1 VAIGV
6 GVGEGSE
13 RGMLSDSMSAVGAKE
28 EGVREAVKGVAVKEV
43 ATVGV
48 TVGVTVSPNSHIK
61 PKAKRY
67 NGMLMIIIY
76 FNIRR
81 MRCCVVLCS
90 MR

>member
-1 VAIGV
+1 MAIG
-6 GVGEGSE
+6 GEVGEGTE
-13 RGMLSDSMSAVGAKE
+13 TGTFSDSMSAVGAKE
-28 EGVREAVKGVAVKEV
+28 EGVTEAVKGVAVKEV

-61 PKAKRY
+61 PKAKTY

-81 MRCCVVLCS
+81 MRCCGVLCS